1 MLKQLFRVL
10 KKKPGRKMPIMMI
23 GKSKLKTKKLFIES
37 PTKKSCMET
46 TSLEFLG

>member
-1 MLKQLFRVL
+1 
-10 KKKPGRKMPIMMI
+10 MPITMI
-23 GKSKLKTKKLFIES
+23 GKIKIETNKLFIEP